1 MIVVTGA
8 TGNVGRHVVDE
19 LVAAGAEVR
28 ALTRDPEAA
37 RLPEGVQAARTADLP
52 LDGADAIFLNPA
64 VVWEQGPGELLR
76 KAEQAGVRRI
86 VTLSSSAAVHP
97 GPGNPIGNH
106 HHELE
111 TEIEASALAWTH
123 VRPGAFASNALQWVE
138 QIRKGDV
145 VHGPY
150 AQAHTAPI
158 HEDDIAA
165 VAARALLSEDYAG
178 QAPVLSG
185 PGSLTFAEQVAIIGE
200 ALGRPLRYEEI
211 PPEAAR
217 EAMTG
222 GGVPADIADS
232 LLRMFAESVGR
243 PAEIS
248 PETERITGRPGRTF
262 AQWASDRAAAFS

>member
-28 ALTRDPEAA
+28 ALTRDPDSA
-37 RLPEGVQAARTADLP
+37 RLPEGVRVARTADLP
-52 LDGADAIFLNPA
+52 LEGADAVFLNPA
-64 VVWEQGPGELLR
+64 VVWDKGPGELLR
-76 KAEQAGVRRI
+76 EAARAGVRRI
-86 VTLSSSAAVHP
+86 VTLSSSSVLHP
-97 GPGNPIGNH
+97 GPGNDIGNH

-111 TEIEASALAWTH
+111 TEIEASGLAWTH
-123 VRPGAFASNALQWVE
+123 VRPGAFASNALQWAE

-145 VHGPY
+145 VYGPY

-158 HEDDIAA
+158 HEADIAA
-165 VAARALLSEDYAG
+165 VAARALLGEDHAG

-185 PGSLTFAEQVAIIGE
+185 PQSLTFAEQVSIIGE

-222 GGVPADIADS
+222 GGLPANVADT
-232 LLRMFAESVGR
+232 LLRMYAGFVGR

-248 PETERITGRPGRTF
+248 AETERITGRPGRTF
-262 AQWASDRAAAFS
+262 AQWASDHAAAFS

>member
-28 ALTRDPEAA
+28 ALTRDPQAA
-37 RLPEGVQAARTADLP
+37 RLPEGVQVARTADLP
-52 LDGADAIFLNPA
+52 LDGADAVFLNPA
-64 VVWEQGPGELLR
+64 VVWQKGGGELLR
-76 KAEQAGVRRI
+76 EAERAGVRRI
-86 VTLSSSAAVHP
+86 VTLSSSAAVEP
-97 GPGNPIGNH
+97 GPGNVIGNH

-111 TEIEASALAWTH
+111 TEIEASGLAWTH
-123 VRPGAFASNALQWVE
+123 VRPGAFASNALQWVA

-145 VHGPY
+145 VYGAY

-158 HEDDIAA
+158 HEADIGA
-165 VAARALLSEDYAG
+165 VAARALLGEDYAG

-185 PGSLTFAEQVAIIGE
+185 PQSLTFAEQVAVIGE
-200 ALGRPLRYEEI
+200 VLGRPLRYEEI

-222 GGVPADIADS
+222 GGVPAEIADT
-232 LLRMFAESVGR
+232 LLRLFEGAVGR

-262 AQWASDRAAAFS
+262 AQWASDHAAAFS

>member
-37 RLPEGVQAARTADLP
+37 RLPKGVQVARTADLP
-52 LDGADAIFLNPA
+52 LEGATAVFLNPA
-64 VVWEQGPGELLR
+64 VVWGQGAGELLR
-76 KAEQAGVRRI
+76 KAGQAGVRRI
-86 VTLSSSAAVHP
+86 VTLSSSAVLHT

-111 TEIEASALAWTH
+111 TGIEASGLAWTH
-123 VRPGAFASNALQWVE
+123 VRPGAFASNALQWAA
-138 QIRKGDV
+138 QIGKGDV
-145 VHGPY
+145 VHGAY

-158 HEDDIAA
+158 HETDIAA
-165 VAARALLSEDYAG
+165 VAARALLGEDYDG

-185 PGSLTFAEQVAIIGE
+185 PRSLTFAEQVGIIGE

-217 EAMTG
+217 DAMAG
-222 GGVPADIADS
+222 GFVSPEIADS
-232 LLRMFAESVGR
+232 MMRMFAESVGR

-262 AQWASDRAAAFS
+262 AQWASEHVAAFS